1 MLLDAVQSDNED
13 EIDKLMNDFDTK
25 LLAPE
30 EIELTG
36 NPDNTSSLRLEAN
49 AHVFGTET
57 THTKKLETNKKRKSQ
72 KKILRSRGNSRFL
85 HILERIVF
93 LRAELS
99 TNLTKVLKLLIF
111 MKKLL
116 NLMF

>member
-13 EIDKLMNDFDTK
+13 EINELMNDFDTECR
-25 LLAPE
+25 APE
-30 EIELTG
+30 EIGLTDKPG
-36 NPDNTSSLRLEAN
+36 NVSASILEVN
-49 AHVFGTET
+49 IHVVDHGT
-57 THTKKLETNKKRKSQ
+57 THTKKLETNKTRKSQ
-72 KKILRSRGNSRFL
+72 KKIPRSRRNSRFL